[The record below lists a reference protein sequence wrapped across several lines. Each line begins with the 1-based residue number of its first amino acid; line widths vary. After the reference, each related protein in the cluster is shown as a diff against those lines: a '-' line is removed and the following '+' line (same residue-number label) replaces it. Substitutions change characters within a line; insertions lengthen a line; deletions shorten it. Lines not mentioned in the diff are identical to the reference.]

1 MMKTATRCVGL
12 PRRRHLAGAG
22 FLMAAL
28 LAPPDAVAQSG
39 RAVPDFTGVYD
50 LVPGGTAI
58 PGGLRNDGSPE
69 ALELLPAAAA
79 VATSRD
85 LSLDAAKDCNVIGP
99 FRMLAHEGNRIDIL
113 PSLNTGRVIMLFED
127 HMLGHWREI
136 LLDRTHDSTLEPS
149 WMGDSV
155 GRFEGDTL
163 VVETVTFNDYVWLNS
178 LGAPHSDALRLTE
191 RYRLVGG
198 GEYLELRMTAED
210 PGVLRQPYTYTRYY
224 SRSQREMQEYVGMDG
239 LIDEAIPAIP

>member
-1 MMKTATRCVGL
+1 MKTVASCVGF
-12 PRRRHLAGAG
+12 PRRRHLAWAG

-28 LAPPDAVAQSG
+28 LSPPDAVAQSG
-39 RAVPDFTGVYD
+39 RAAPDFTGVYD
-50 LVPGGTAI
+50 LVPSGAAI
-58 PGGLRNDGSPE
+58 PDGLRNDGSPE

-113 PSLNTGRVIMLFED
+113 PWLNTTRVIMLFED

-136 LLDRTHDSTLEPS
+136 FLESTHDSPLEPS

-155 GRFEGDTL
+155 GHFEGDTL
-163 VVETVTFNDYVWLNS
+163 VVETVAFNDYVWLNS

-224 SRSQREMQEYVGMDG
+224 RRSQREMQEYVCMDG
-239 LIDEAIPAIP
+239 LIDQAIPAIP